1 MGARV
6 LSTPSCPCLSLS
18 LSLSLPLCVCLH
30 TCRDLMSHK
39 FHQHVHVHA
48 HLNRNE
54 KSRDKLGLLGWLHV
68 SARSQP
74 VLSLIE
80 SSTPSERTD
89 DALEPRRRTTNKTFS
104 QVLSHSFFFLSRSQS
119 FIFRLALKGQESVRV
134 RQVRGNL
141 DASAH
146 PSYRLHATFS
156 PARSIIIWYRS
167 LGKQP
172 PFPHR
177 PSCRAWLSRGAGPTR
192 SS

>member
-1 MGARV
+1 
-6 LSTPSCPCLSLS
+6 
-18 LSLSLPLCVCLH
+18 
-30 TCRDLMSHK
+30 MSHK

-104 QVLSHSFFFLSRSQS
+104 QVLSHSFFSSLALSLSPFASLSKDKSRSVS
-119 FIFRLALKGQESVRV
+119 DR
-134 RQVRGNL
+134 
-141 DASAH
+141 
-146 PSYRLHATFS
+146 
-156 PARSIIIWYRS
+156 
-167 LGKQP
+167 
-172 PFPHR
+172 
-177 PSCRAWLSRGAGPTR
+177 
-192 SS
+192 